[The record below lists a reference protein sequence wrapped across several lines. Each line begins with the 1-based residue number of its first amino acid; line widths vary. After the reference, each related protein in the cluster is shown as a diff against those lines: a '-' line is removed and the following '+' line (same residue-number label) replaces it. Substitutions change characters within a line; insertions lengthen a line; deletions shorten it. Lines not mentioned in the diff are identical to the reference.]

1 METPR
6 LHVREIDVLKGFCI
20 LCVVAI
26 HAAFLADTAI
36 FRFLID
42 RAVLVFLVLFGVTS
56 EFWWRRSREQESGAT
71 RRWYRGRLG
80 RVLPAYWAMMTC
92 WWLTV
97 ALWHRPDDDMTLG
110 WPQVIITFLGSAGW
124 VGTTWFVTI
133 ILQFILL
140 MPVLRR
146 VPSGLWSIPVLG
158 VAALSTW
165 AATVFMLEVITAGKV
180 VFGNNVQDMYYYWAI
195 FPRALWH
202 VTAGIF
208 IARWWHARVD
218 LVAMGL
224 ALAVTVAGAVYL
236 TLERPVFWDTPA
248 RLQQLAL
255 LHLLDVSLAIALLGL
270 ARWLPLPGIV
280 QRALAWC
287 GRWSWGIYLAH
298 LLLHEVARIAGFDP
312 TLYSHF
318 VRAFYAVLLFG
329 FGALLAVGVQRATRG
344 LAAVFAPSRGVAET
358 G

>member
-6 LHVREIDVLKGFCI
+6 LHVREIDVLKGFCV
-20 LCVVAI
+20 LCVAAI

-56 EFWWRRSREQESGAT
+56 EFWWRRSREESGAT
-71 RRWYRGRLG
+71 RRWYVSRLK
-80 RVLPAYWAMMTC
+80 RVVPTYWAMMIC
-92 WWLTV
+92 WWLIV
-97 ALWHRPDDDMTLG
+97 ALWHRPEGDLILG
-110 WPQVIITFLGSAGW
+110 WPQVVITFLGSAPW

-146 VPSGLWSIPVLG
+146 VPSGLWSVPVLG

-165 AATVFMLEVITAGKV
+165 AAAAFMLEVITAGKLM
-180 VFGNNVQDMYYYWAI
+180 FGDNVSDMYYYWAV

-208 IARWWHARVD
+208 IARWWQARVG
-218 LVAMGL
+218 LVAMGV

-236 TLERPVFWDTPA
+236 TLERPVFWDDEA
-248 RLQQLAL
+248 RLQQVAV
-255 LHLLDVSLAIALLGL
+255 LHLLDVPLAIALLGL
-270 ARWLPLPGIV
+270 SRWLPLPGIV

-312 TLYSHF
+312 TLYPHF
-318 VRAFYAVLLFG
+318 VRAIYALLLLG
-329 FGALLAVGVQRATRG
+329 FGTLLAVVVQRATRG
-344 LAAVFAPSRGVAET
+344 LAAVFPSARRIAEV